1 MPSEPIQCHSLTP
14 SPISRSEWRLETR
27 EEREEDRLHYD
38 IATEVEH
45 KCDNQDNNLY
55 NHISNLCKT
64 NRNHL
69 LIRTSQDIQW
79 PLSSRLLLERV

>member
-45 KCDNQDNNLY
+45 KCDNQD
-55 NHISNLCKT
+55 
-64 NRNHL
+64 
-69 LIRTSQDIQW
+69 
-79 PLSSRLLLERV
+79 